1 MAFFSGV
8 NKPDSASAPGR
19 RLSLPSSPSG
29 PSPRSLVVTLI
40 LATVIGAGAV
50 ALFGLNGAGAE
61 SPYRAFSSSS
71 YWNTPLPVDAP
82 VARRS
87 AGIIAYL
94 RRIATTNYIHFS
106 GAGHHGHWGNP
117 IYWSDSDDPVYS
129 IRNTC
134 SYRQPAEFDSVRI
147 PRGATPDPTSDSA
160 MTVYDLSKRIV
171 YGFHWAAYNESDDKW
186 RACGGTVYYLGSN
199 GLDGSL
205 RRSNNHHNTGHRG
218 VPPPT
223 YAVRYDEVE
232 YGAINHVLKIAVPR
246 TKCKHVFPMVGD
258 ECGTSATYAP
268 PEGTRIRIKPSID
281 LSKLALSPE
290 EMIVARALKKYGA
303 VIADQSGGPISLKLE
318 NTIAEGRGRLW
329 EGLLSADSLAA
340 IPLGSY
346 QVIRLGYDPTRD

>member
-1 MAFFSGV
+1 MGS
-8 NKPDSASAPGR
+8 
-19 RLSLPSSPSG
+19 
-29 PSPRSLVVTLI
+29 SPRSWVVTLI
-40 LATVIGAGAV
+40 LATATGVGV
-50 ALFGLNGAGAE
+50 ATLFGLNDAGAE
-61 SPYRAFSSSS
+61 SPYRAFSASS

-87 AGIIAYL
+87 KRIIAYL
-94 RRIATTNYIHFS
+94 SRAATTDYIHLA

-134 SYRQPAEFDSVRI
+134 SYQQPPEFASVRI
-147 PRGATPDPTSDSA
+147 PRGAMPDPTSDSE

-171 YGFHWAAYNESDDKW
+171 YGIHRAAYNESDDKW
-186 RACGGTVYYLGSN
+186 RACGGAVYYLGSN
-199 GLDGSL
+199 GLHGSL
-205 RRSNNHHNTGHRG
+205 RRSNNDRNTGHRG

-223 YAVRYDEVE
+223 FSVRYDEVE

-258 ECGTSATYAP
+258 ECGTSTTYAP

-290 EMIVARALKKYGA
+290 AMIVAQALKKYGA
-303 VIADQSGGPISLKLE
+303 VIGDQSGGPLSLKLE
-318 NTIAEGRGRLW
+318 NTLAEGRGRLW
-329 EGLLSADSLAA
+329 EGLLSANSLAA

-346 QVIRLGYDPTRD
+346 QVIRLGYDATRK